1 MIFYWHVQ
9 KSNLFYWPFF
19 CCNVIVTGVILAH
32 TIPFIYDKYE
42 DIIDHHVLRA
52 GDEVQKHYNKFGAA
66 VLSKIPRAPSNEKKE
81 L

>member
-1 MIFYWHVQ
+1 MIFYRHVQ
-9 KSNLFYWPFF
+9 KSNLLYWPFF

-52 GDEVQKHYNKFGAA
+52 GDEVQKHYNKFGAV
-66 VLSKIPRAPSNEKKE
+66 VLSKIPRAPSNEKKG